1 MNKNGGYDCLCV
13 PGFKGKNC
21 EIGKEPFL
29 KMIFFISIVTG
40 NVLAVKFE
48 NKLFLRLCIDLFMSV
63 SVYLFANLSMLL
75 FIRLLLFFL

>member
-1 MNKNGGYDCLCV
+1 MNECTTTRPCRNGATCVNKNGGYDCLCV

-40 NVLAVKFE
+40 NVLAV
-48 NKLFLRLCIDLFMSV
+48 
-63 SVYLFANLSMLL
+63 
-75 FIRLLLFFL
+75 